1 MFLGVVVGATGL
13 DALLLTIEASKSIEL
28 NRRIWRFEMDKKEE
42 APYLITADGRKI
54 SFGYINRITDF
65 PVTFESLKGAPF
77 WKYIDEAERQR
88 IAKYF
93 EGRTAYDGGCWK

>member
-1 MFLGVVVGATGL
+1 
-13 DALLLTIEASKSIEL
+13 
-28 NRRIWRFEMDKKEE
+28 MDKKEE
-42 APYLITADGRKI
+42 SPYLITADGRKI

-65 PVTFESLKGAPF
+65 PVTLEGLKGAPF
-77 WKYIDEAERQR
+77 WKHIDEAERQR